1 MAFKLLKAKETLSNA
16 NHFSLDNS
24 RSYLEAMN
32 RGEFTLPIQT
42 NSGSLLP
49 RDIEKDVRDRSANS
63 NDEVDV
69 SDDNTFGNL
78 LKSGHVTLLEEIVNK
93 KTKIRENTKKEKESL
108 EVESESVNFKL
119 KSVEDTI
126 CQYQRDSEH
135 EFKSWTEK
143 ISKPYTN
150 NKFEDSIE
158 QLHKNICSLSNTV
171 HSNTS
176 MRQLTNEIHESMKK
190 L

>member
-1 MAFKLLKAKETLSNA
+1 M
-16 NHFSLDNS
+16 
-24 RSYLEAMN
+24 
-32 RGEFTLPIQT
+32 
-42 NSGSLLP
+42 
-49 RDIEKDVRDRSANS
+49 
-63 NDEVDV
+63 
-69 SDDNTFGNL
+69 
-78 LKSGHVTLLEEIVNK
+78 KSGHVTLLEEIVNK

-119 KSVEDTI
+119 KSVKDTI

-143 ISKPYTN
+143 ISKPNTN

-176 MRQLTNEIHESMKK
+176 LRQLTNEIHESMKK

>member
-1 MAFKLLKAKETLSNA
+1 M
-16 NHFSLDNS
+16 
-24 RSYLEAMN
+24 
-32 RGEFTLPIQT
+32 
-42 NSGSLLP
+42 
-49 RDIEKDVRDRSANS
+49 
-63 NDEVDV
+63 
-69 SDDNTFGNL
+69 
-78 LKSGHVTLLEEIVNK
+78 KSGHVTLLEEIVNK

-119 KSVEDTI
+119 KSVKDTI

-143 ISKPYTN
+143 ISKPNTN

-158 QLHKNICSLSNTV
+158 QLHKNICSLSNIV

-176 MRQLTNEIHESMKK
+176 LRQLTNEIHESMKK